1 MADVLREVF
10 PIAKDDYAT
19 AGNVSSDIKDL
30 LKQMG
35 FQPAILRRVATA
47 CYEAEINQIIHSD
60 GGTVTLAVTDEGVI
74 SLVFADVGPGIAD
87 LEQAMTPGFST
98 ADDKARN
105 LGFGAG
111 MGLPNIKRVSDAF
124 DIRTSP
130 NGTTLTLTFM
140 GR

>member
-1 MADVLREVF
+1 MA
-10 PIAKDDYAT
+10 
-19 AGNVSSDIKDL
+19 
-30 LKQMG
+30 
-35 FQPAILRRVATA
+35 
-47 CYEAEINQIIHSD
+47 
-60 GGTVTLAVTDEGVI
+60 TVTLKHIQKIYPNAPDEKKKKKKKNDEDEAPHRTYHLKVTDEGVI